1 MLISLDLAHNYLRN
15 KGSKSGQTFLPSKD
29 LKSNRKILGHEIRY

>member
-15 KGSKSGQTFLPSKD
+15 KGSKTGQTYLPSKD
-29 LKSNRKILGHEIRY
+29 LKSNRKILVRGIRY